1 MVVHEMLAAHLPNY
15 QVETYSPKWEYLLP
29 LMPLIKPSH
38 ADILHT
44 APDHGVLLVRRRQRF
59 VATFHGFMLDSGLRP
74 YNTFVQSLHYRTDL
88 RFLVSRA
95 LARADVVTAVSQFT
109 AGMVREELGFHGHIE
124 VVPNAVDT
132 QMFHPGSEPRESDRF
147 VALFAGNNSLHKG
160 VQWLPSIANR
170 LDQHITIRCIGARDQ
185 YRGMGRGIEVLPGVR
200 RSSMPD
206 IYRSA
211 DLLLL
216 PTVREGMSLAIL
228 EAMATGLPVVATR
241 CSSIPEYVH
250 DGRGGILCEVGDVD
264 CFAAAINRLA
274 GDAELRRGMGEY
286 NRKLVCERFNLPGM
300 VHAYGQ
306 IFERLQ

>member
-216 PTVREGMSLAIL
+216 PTVREPCDPGGDGDRLAGRRDSLFID
-228 EAMATGLPVVATR
+228 TGVRARWPRRHTVRGRRRRLFCGGHQPPRRRRRVATR
-241 CSSIPEYVH
+241 DGGVQPETGV
-250 DGRGGILCEVGDVD
+250 
-264 CFAAAINRLA
+264 
-274 GDAELRRGMGEY
+274 
-286 NRKLVCERFNLPGM
+286 
-300 VHAYGQ
+300 
-306 IFERLQ
+306 